1 MDAFEIGDLV
11 EVKKNNDL
19 SPTLRFFYNKKG
31 MVSRLISESFHGNK
45 ILMKEWEVLFAD
57 GRRTSFK
64 NYELNLVAR
73 ANEKQNS

>member
-1 MDAFEIGDLV
+1 MDAFE
-11 EVKKNNDL
+11 
-19 SPTLRFFYNKKG
+19 
-31 MVSRLISESFHGNK
+31 SRLISESFHGNK